1 MENAS
6 KALII
11 AAEVLFGV
19 LLVTVG
25 LFIFRAMG
33 DFSDTVEDNI
43 EQTVIRQFNAQYEE
57 YLFKHD
63 KLTAQDVVTLGNL
76 AKNYNDYRGEIAI
89 TVKVNNVESK
99 FVNAHALTDKDIYEF
114 INQYSVK
121 NEIYFTCKT
130 INYNPESGKIDNIV
144 LAKN

>member
-99 FVNAHALTDKDIYEF
+99 FVNAHALTD
-114 INQYSVK
+114 NM
-121 NEIYFTCKT
+121 N
-130 INYNPESGKIDNIV
+130 
-144 LAKN
+144 L